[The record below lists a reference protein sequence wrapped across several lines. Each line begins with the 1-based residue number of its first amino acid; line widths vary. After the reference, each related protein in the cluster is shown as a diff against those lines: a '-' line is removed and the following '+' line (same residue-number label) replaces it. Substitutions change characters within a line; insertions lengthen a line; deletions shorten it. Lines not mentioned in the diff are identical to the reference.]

1 MKLSESDP
9 IVRGIRIKG
18 LKTSHTHNTS
28 YQNIDI
34 NSKIN
39 TLPRWFISWIFDN
52 KYLGLLHGCL
62 FANIKYEMIF
72 VDQKNSKLVR
82 QYNES
87 GTIQYKRSGL
97 TTRNNRS
104 KKNQEKFVAVSM
116 NACHYSLI

>member
-39 TLPRWFISWIFDN
+39 TLLHDLFLEFLIIS
-52 KYLGLLHGCL
+52 
-62 FANIKYEMIF
+62 
-72 VDQKNSKLVR
+72 
-82 QYNES
+82 
-87 GTIQYKRSGL
+87 T
-97 TTRNNRS
+97 
-104 KKNQEKFVAVSM
+104 
-116 NACHYSLI
+116 